1 MSQEDVVRAAVR
13 EFPDFPTP
21 GVLFRDITPVLK
33 DPAVFR
39 TVIDL
44 FEVHVR
50 ANYTKVDL
58 IAGLDSRGFLF
69 GPALAQRINVG
80 FIMIRKK
87 GKLPGLTESVSYSLE
102 YGKAEL
108 EIQRDAVDP
117 GQKVI
122 LIDDLL
128 ATGGTMSAACEL
140 LTRRGA
146 EILDCLVLIELL
158 SLRGA
163 DKLKPHRTH
172 SLLAYD

>member
-1 MSQEDVVRAAVR
+1 SNKS
-13 EFPDFPTP
+13 EFWLSELLPRSILSPSTP
-21 GVLFRDITPVLK
+21 LDITPVLK

-102 YGKAEL
+102 YGK
-108 EIQRDAVDP
+108 VSDP
-117 GQKVI
+117 FLI
-122 LIDDLL
+122 LPIFFS
-128 ATGGTMSAACEL
+128 GTMSAACEL